1 MDKRKI
7 NIAGKDFKYVL
18 RKRSGVRS
26 VRLSIHS
33 DGSFAV
39 SAPKWYP
46 IYAIN
51 LFLKEKSDWILDK
64 IKDIDF
70 DGLLLRKN
78 ADQEK
83 YKKYKETARLIIKER
98 IEEFNMMYGFSINRV
113 AIKNQKSCWGSCSQ
127 NKNLNFN
134 YKVAFLEKELRD
146 YVIVHELCHLQELN
160 HSHKFWVLVAKT
172 IPDFQSSRQKLRNIK

>member
-1 MDKRKI
+1 MNRRKI
-7 NIAGKDFKYVL
+7 KIRGKEFEYVL
-18 RKRSGVRS
+18 RKRNGVCS

-51 LFLKEKSDWILDK
+51 IFLKEKSDWIFDK

-70 DGLLLRKN
+70 DSFLLKKNSDQDNYRK
-78 ADQEK
+78 Q
-83 YKKYKETARLIIKER
+83 KETARKIIKER
-98 IEEFNMMYGFSINRV
+98 VNHINQHYNFAFNRI

-134 YKVAFLEKELRD
+134 YKVAFLEEELCD
-146 YVIVHELCHLQELN
+146 YVITHELCHLQELN
-160 HSHKFWVLVAKT
+160 HSEKFWSLVA
-172 IPDFQSSRQKLRNIK
+172 SRVPNYRTLRGKLRRKS